1 MDPIHPLAPVS
12 QQPAPVGAVRRVPR
26 DGERREREDGRRER
40 PRAPIAEP
48 PAPAGPAPDGH
59 LDARV

>member
-12 QQPAPVGAVRRVPR
+12 QHPAPVGAVRRVPR